1 MVDISVRVSH
11 LVDRNEIL
19 TALGPMANT
28 THDTKKLKVT
38 LAKQLKDRHP
48 IHKKLKT
55 LSNSLLNKLLANL
68 TLPVPSHRPR
78 KMKAISDYFFR
89 EYPDAP
95 LTNLNKI
102 MEEDA
107 YFAELTSGIIF
118 KFLIKSYDCI

>member
-11 LVDRNEIL
+11 LVDRNEIM

-28 THDTKKLKVT
+28 IHDTKKLKVT
-38 LAKQLKDRHP
+38 LAKRLKDDHP
-48 IHKKLKT
+48 IHKKLKS

-95 LTNLNKI
+95 LTNLNKV

-107 YFAELTSGIIF
+107 YFAELTSGM
-118 KFLIKSYDCI
+118 